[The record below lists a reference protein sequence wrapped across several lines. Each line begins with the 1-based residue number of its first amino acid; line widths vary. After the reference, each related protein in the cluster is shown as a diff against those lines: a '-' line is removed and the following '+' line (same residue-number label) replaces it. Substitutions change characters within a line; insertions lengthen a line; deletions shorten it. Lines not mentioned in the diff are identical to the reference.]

1 MVTYSNRTAS
11 AAIFTNILRDKKIIR
26 ILACPIIGSIKLLAG
41 ADIEIYIQG
50 ELIQNCLAMFPQLPT
65 ILQVESNFPQLPTIL
80 QVGSNFPGVS
90 RCSTRLTLTFPI
102 PQFYEFHQKL
112 KYFLFCFLSILSNWA
127 CPLKGLQSID
137 VISSDG
143 INDFS
148 VKIGY
153 F

>member
-11 AAIFTNILRDKKIIR
+11 ASIFTNILRDKKIIR

-90 RCSTRLTLTFPI
+90 RCSTRLTLYPPLTFPI
-102 PQFYEFHQKL
+102 PQFYEFPQL
-112 KYFLFCFLSILSNWA
+112 PTIIQVESNFPWVSR
-127 CPLKGLQSID
+127 CSTRLTLYPP
-137 VISSDG
+137 
-143 INDFS
+143 
-148 VKIGY
+148 
-153 F
+153 